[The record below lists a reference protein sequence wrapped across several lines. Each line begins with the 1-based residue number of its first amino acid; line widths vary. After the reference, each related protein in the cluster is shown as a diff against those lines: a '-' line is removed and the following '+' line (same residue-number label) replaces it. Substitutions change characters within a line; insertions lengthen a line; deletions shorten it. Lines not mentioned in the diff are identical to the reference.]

1 MHFRGPEGLTI
12 VFGQF
17 EGVDQEKIGAV
28 SRNHCEHAEK
38 RDLKLCAYTRLGEGS
53 EILSCRSEEPHIRCK
68 MTANSK
74 LYVTHHTSRTVEP
87 LLFEL

>member
-28 SRNHCEHAEK
+28 SRNHSEHAEK
-38 RDLKLCAYTRLGEGS
+38 RDLKLLRLYAPDEES
-53 EILSCRSEEPHIRCK
+53 EILS
-68 MTANSK
+68 
-74 LYVTHHTSRTVEP
+74 
-87 LLFEL
+87 